1 MERKTFQTAAIK
13 LDEAQGIVEHI
24 IAVMGNLDMGNDI
37 IHPGAFAK
45 TISERGTKVRVL
57 DAHNTDSIM
66 RVLGKPRSMREIGKH
81 ELPSDL
87 LMKYPDAN
95 GALLVETQYLMNTPE
110 GKGAFERIQSG
121 AVDEYSIGY
130 DPLDFD
136 YSDVVHDGK
145 KVTARNLRT
154 LKLYEYSPVLW
165 GMNSATATLSAKEKP
180 SEEKPWNVFK
190 EDGKWRVY
198 KLGANDKPTGE
209 ALGEH
214 DTEEEARVQM
224 RALYANEGKEDK
236 APMKTEEDGKH
247 PAGHYLVVEDPEKVD
262 TWHLRV
268 RGMDGKPDHRLMG
281 GAWAALHGGYRG
293 NVYEGPGKQ
302 EAIRKLRAM
311 YEAEDMPM
319 PDEGE
324 KEMTPQGPIRRLGDV
339 LQGSIHQAFTMMTD
353 SYYIDGLLNREERIM
368 LSSLIGD
375 ALDILS
381 RGIPEDI
388 AMRPLGGV
396 GMHMMNVPIYLESK
410 TGRVLAA
417 RNATRIVNAMNL
429 LHEALT
435 DAGLMEPMMDE
446 EETNAPEG
454 AAKNKQQDTGAGP
467 PVNEVHDAPTQEDML
482 TLIELGLAE
491 INLLEV

>member
-1 MERKTFQTAAIK
+1 MERKTFQTVSTK
-13 LDEAQGIVEHI
+13 VDEAQGIVEHI
-24 IAVMGNLDMGNDI
+24 IAVMGNVDEVKDI
-37 IHPGAFAK
+37 IHNGAFVK
-45 TISERGTKVRVL
+45 TISERGAKVRVL

-66 RVLGKPRSMREIGKH
+66 RVLGKPRSMREIGRN
-81 ELPSDL
+81 ELPPDL
-87 LMKYPDAN
+87 TMKYPDAT
-95 GALLVETQYLMNTPE
+95 GGLQVETQYLMNTPE

-136 YSDVVHDGK
+136 YSKILHEGK
-145 KVTARNLRT
+145 EITVRNLRT
-154 LKLYEYSPVLW
+154 IKLYEYSPVLW
-165 GMNSATATLSAKEKP
+165 AANPATTTLSAKEKP
-180 SEEKPWNVFK
+180 SEGKPWNVFK

-198 KLGANDKPTGE
+198 KLDADGKPTGE

-214 DTEEEARVQM
+214 DTEEEARTQM

-236 APMKTEEDGKH
+236 APMKTEADGEH
-247 PAGHYLVVEDPEKVD
+247 PASHYLVVEDPEKVN

-324 KEMTPQGPIRRLGDV
+324 KAMDNAEMGKMRR
-339 LQGSIHQAFTMMTD
+339 M
-353 SYYIDGLLNREERIM
+353 
-368 LSSLIGD
+368 
-375 ALDILS
+375 
-381 RGIPEDI
+381 I
-388 AMRPLGGV
+388 AMMEEMAGMMEEMMGGEKQ
-396 GMHMMNVPIYLESK
+396 PKSFK
-410 TGRVLAA
+410 AGRVLAA
-417 RNATRIVNAMNL
+417 RNATRIMNAMNL
-429 LHEALT
+429 LHEALE

-446 EETNAPEG
+446 EEEMTAPAG
-454 AAKNKQQDTGAGP
+454 AAENKQQDTAHKNAGAGP
-467 PVNEVHDAPTQEDML
+467 TKSPTQEDLL
-482 TLIELGLAE
+482 TLIKLGQAE
-491 INLLEV
+491 INLLEI

>member
-1 MERKTFQTAAIK
+1 MERKTFQTVAIK

-24 IAVMGNLDMGNDI
+24 IAVMGNMDLGNDI

-130 DPLDFD
+130 DPMDFD
-136 YSDVVHDGK
+136 YSEVVHDGK

-165 GMNSATATLSAKEKP
+165 AMNPATSTLSAKEKP
-180 SEEKPWNVFK
+180 SEGKPWNVFK

-198 KLGANDKPTGE
+198 KLDADGKPTGE
-209 ALGEH
+209 MLGEH
-214 DTEEEARVQM
+214 DTEEEARAQVQ
-224 RALYANEGKEDK
+224 ALYANEGKEDK
-236 APMKTEEDGKH
+236 APMKTEADGEH
-247 PAGHYLVVEDPEKVD
+247 PASHYLVVEDPEKVD

-293 NVYEGPGKQ
+293 NIYEGPGKQ

-311 YEAEDMPM
+311 YASEEMDMPS
-319 PDEGE
+319 EGE
-324 KEMTPQGPIRRLGDV
+324 KAMDDAEMGKMRQMR
-339 LQGSIHQAFTMMTD
+339 AMM
-353 SYYIDGLLNREERIM
+353 EEM
-368 LSSLIGD
+368 MGMMEEMMGGKKQPK
-375 ALDILS
+375 ALK
-381 RGIPEDI
+381 
-388 AMRPLGGV
+388 A
-396 GMHMMNVPIYLESK
+396 
-410 TGRVLAA
+410 GRVLAA
-417 RNATRIVNAMNL
+417 RNATRIMNAMNL
-429 LHEALT
+429 LHEALM
-435 DAGLMEPMMDE
+435 DAGMMEPDMDE
-446 EETNAPEG
+446 EEMDAPEG
-454 AAKNKQQDTGAGP
+454 AAKIKQQGTGAGP
-467 PVNEVHDAPTQEDML
+467 VIPPTQEDML

-491 INLLEV
+491 LNLLEV

>member
-37 IHPGAFAK
+37 IHNGAFAK

-136 YSDVVHDGK
+136 YSEVLHDGK

-165 GMNSATATLSAKEKP
+165 AMNPATATLSAKEKLSEAEP
-180 SEEKPWNVFK
+180 SEGKPWNVFK

-198 KLGANDKPTGE
+198 KLDTDGKPTGE
-209 ALGEH
+209 PLGEH
-214 DTEEEARVQM
+214 DTEEEARAQV

-236 APMKTEEDGKH
+236 APMKTEADGEH
-247 PAGHYLVVEDPEKVD
+247 PASHYLVVEDPEKVD

-268 RGMDGKPDHRLMG
+268 RGMDGKPDHNLMG
-281 GAWAALHGGYRG
+281 GAWAALHSGYRG

-302 EAIRKLRAM
+302 DAIRKLRAM
-311 YEAEDMPM
+311 YTSEDMDM
-319 PDEGE
+319 PSEGE
-324 KEMTPQGPIRRLGDV
+324 KAMDDTEIGKMRRMRAMMEEM
-339 LQGSIHQAFTMMTD
+339 A
-353 SYYIDGLLNREERIM
+353 E
-368 LSSLIGD
+368 
-375 ALDILS
+375 
-381 RGIPEDI
+381 
-388 AMRPLGGV
+388 
-396 GMHMMNVPIYLESK
+396 MMNEMMDGEEHPKSLK
-410 TGRVLAA
+410 AGRIQAR
-417 RNATRIVNAMNL
+417 RNADRLKQIYKL
-429 LHEALT
+429 LRELA
-435 DAGLMEPMMDE
+435 DDGGLEF
-446 EETNAPEG
+446 EETEEMDAPEG
-454 AAKNKQQDTGAGP
+454 AAKIKQQGTGAGP
-467 PVNEVHDAPTQEDML
+467 LGELVRTAPTQEDML
-482 TLIELGLAE
+482 ILIELGLAE

>member
-1 MERKTFQTAAIK
+1 MERKTFQTVAIK

-136 YSDVVHDGK
+136 YSDIVHDGK
-145 KVTARNLRT
+145 KITARNLRT

-165 GMNSATATLSAKEKP
+165 AMNPATATLSAKEKP
-180 SEEKPWNVFK
+180 SEEKPWNIFK

-198 KLGANDKPTGE
+198 KVDADGQPTGE
-209 ALGEH
+209 RLGEH
-214 DTEEEARVQM
+214 DTEEEARAQI
-224 RALYANEGKEDK
+224 RALYANEGKEGK
-236 APMKTEEDGKH
+236 APMKTESDGEH
-247 PAGHYLVVEDPEKVD
+247 PASHYLVIEDPEKVD

-268 RGMDGKPDHRLMG
+268 CGMDGKPDHRLMG
-281 GAWAALHGGYRG
+281 GAWAALHGCYRG

-302 EAIRKLRAM
+302 EAIRKLRAI

-324 KEMTPQGPIRRLGDV
+324 KEDK
-339 LQGSIHQAFTMMTD
+339 A
-353 SYYIDGLLNREERIM
+353 
-368 LSSLIGD
+368 
-375 ALDILS
+375 
-381 RGIPEDI
+381 
-388 AMRPLGGV
+388 
-396 GMHMMNVPIYLESK
+396 
-410 TGRVLAA
+410 GRVLAA

-429 LHEALT
+429 LHEALA
-435 DAGLMEPMMDE
+435 DAGLMEPMMGEDEHDE
-446 EETNAPEG
+446 EMAAPEK
-454 AAKNKQQDTGAGP
+454 AADKNMQAGAGP
-467 PVNEVHDAPTQEDML
+467 VIPPTQEDL
-482 TLIELGLAE
+482 LKLIELEQSELT
-491 INLLEV
+491 LLEI